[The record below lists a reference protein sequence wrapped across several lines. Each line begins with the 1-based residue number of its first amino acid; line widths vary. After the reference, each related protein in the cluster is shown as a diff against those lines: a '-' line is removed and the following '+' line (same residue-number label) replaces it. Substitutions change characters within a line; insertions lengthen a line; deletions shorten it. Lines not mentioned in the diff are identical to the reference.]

1 MKGGVTVT
9 GVTPAS
15 GAQAYT
21 IGAWTQITTSVI
33 AANDQSYKGG
43 TGMLYT
49 DGTFLAT
56 NDAAVPSPLAAL
68 ATAIMARRVV
78 YAHNYLGFVPLP
90 AFSASPPLK
99 GHIAEMMVF
108 FDSFSTQAWGGDIS
122 PGSLFCT
129 LASQSVVQET
139 EAPPAVEDTPAPS
152 ADAAPGVCT
161 GLLTHR
167 YQATSVMLVGNVA
180 SVADSG
186 VVFPRLPMT
195 LGTSGS
201 GGYDVVVQ
209 NALLLSNAMNATVA
223 LNTGYGSLG
232 RGVSGFTIRLVVRV
246 DELPV
251 RCVALHAFVVGS
263 ALWHTHAGTHQPMMC
278 IGVLSAP
285 ASVAARASAVMCAIR
300 CVSTDAL

>member
-1 MKGGVTVT
+1 M
-9 GVTPAS
+9 TPAS

-33 AANDQSYKGG
+33 AANDQVYKGG
-43 TGMLYT
+43 SGLLYT

-56 NDAAVPSPLAAL
+56 NDPAVALVPAL

-108 FDSFSTQAWGGDIS
+108 FDSFSAQAWGGDIS
-122 PGSLFCT
+122 PGSLFCN
-129 LASQSVVQET
+129 LASQTVVQET
-139 EAPPAVEDTPAPS
+139 EAPPAVVDTPAPS
-152 ADAAPGVCT
+152 ADTAPGVCT

-186 VVFPRLPMT
+186 VVFPRLPMA

-251 RCVALHAFVVGS
+251 RCVALQRAVARARRHAP
-263 ALWHTHAGTHQPMMC
+263 TDNRC
-278 IGVLSAP
+278 
-285 ASVAARASAVMCAIR
+285 ASVYCCRRRLRLRRVHQRWCARCRV
-300 CVSTDAL
+300 CVH